1 MKHNLKY
8 DLKKIIAIVA
18 ALAVLGIVANRAVQ
32 ISRENARK
40 VFNVARDVET
50 RGIPVET
57 MRAEIAPG
65 FLREPVAARRGRI
78 YVSGARVRRFS
89 VGQRLSGGGTITSI
103 SRNIDLDTGL
113 FLMRTT
119 APDGNHFAE
128 IPHTGV
134 FVPLYAIHGTTV
146 MIATGGFADA
156 RTVDIIA
163 RDAERAVVS
172 GIRGGEEIII
182 TRIAP
187 GAKIRVQ

>member
-89 VGQRLSGGGTITSI
+89 
-103 SRNIDLDTGL
+103 
-113 FLMRTT
+113 
-119 APDGNHFAE
+119 
-128 IPHTGV
+128 
-134 FVPLYAIHGTTV
+134 
-146 MIATGGFADA
+146 
-156 RTVDIIA
+156 
-163 RDAERAVVS
+163 
-172 GIRGGEEIII
+172 
-182 TRIAP
+182 
-187 GAKIRVQ
+187 